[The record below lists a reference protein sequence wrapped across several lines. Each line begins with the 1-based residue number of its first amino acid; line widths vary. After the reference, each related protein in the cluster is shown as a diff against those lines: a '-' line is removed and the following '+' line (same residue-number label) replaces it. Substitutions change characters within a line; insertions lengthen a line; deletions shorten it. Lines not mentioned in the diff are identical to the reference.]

1 MRYER
6 LGILIISV
14 SDADAVQQAIADV
27 AKDFGKIDVFIANAG
42 RMPCLSH
49 SILNR

>member
-6 LGILIISV
+6 LGILILSV

-42 RMPCLSH
+42 RMQFLSRSALH
-49 SILNR
+49 R

>member
-1 MRYER
+1 M
-6 LGILIISV
+6 LISQV

-42 RMPCLSH
+42 TNGLGTEE
-49 SILNR
+49 II